1 MKVLVLY
8 AHPERRSFCGAVLDQ
23 FLAGV
28 TQGGGEVRL
37 RDLYQLHFNPCLG
50 IEEFVRER
58 KGGDIG
64 AVPRDVCEE
73 QEHVLWSDAI
83 VFVCPLWW
91 SDVPA
96 ILKGWFDR
104 VWTKGFAWAYSG
116 TPELRQGRSRR
127 ALMLVTAGA
136 SLEKLKS
143 DGIVEALQS
152 VVVGDRFRNAGFEA
166 EEVVF
171 FPNLD
176 RADGSEL
183 RGHLHRA
190 LSLGARVAAAK

>member
-28 TQGGGEVRL
+28 LKGGADVRL
-37 RDLYQLHFNPCLG
+37 RDLYQLNFNPCLG
-50 IEEFVRER
+50 IEEFSRER
-58 KGGDIG
+58 KGGDG
-64 AVPRDVCEE
+64 RGVPHDVCEE
-73 QEHVLWSDAI
+73 QEHVLWADAV

-116 TPELRQGRSRR
+116 RPELRQGLSRR
-127 ALMLVTAGA
+127 AMMLVTAGA
-136 SLEKLKS
+136 SWEKLNG
-143 DGIVEALQS
+143 DGIVQALQS
-152 VVVGDRFRNAGFEA
+152 IIVGDRFRNAGFEA
-166 EEVVF
+166 EEVEF

-176 RADGSEL
+176 RADESEVQGL
-183 RGHLHRA
+183 LDRA
-190 LSLGARVAAAK
+190 HSLGVGLASAE